1 MVFSVTEKDWWSLL
15 TLHARE
21 GILLQHIPGVTL
33 TPEGAYC
40 VNTDVVA
47 DVALIYEALIHILHL
62 NRTLH
67 RILPILVLTN
77 GEGLSTIRAVRY
89 YSTRREQLLLSQVM
103 AYHQG
108 QNLLITCN
116 IYMEHS
122 SKGDL
127 FY

>member
-1 MVFSVTEKDWWSLL
+1 M
-15 TLHARE
+15 
-21 GILLQHIPGVTL
+21 
-33 TPEGAYC
+33 
-40 VNTDVVA
+40 VA

-89 YSTRREQLLLSQVM
+89 YSTKREQLLLSQVM